1 MPFGAGFWSRG
12 MKQERIARV
21 QPRKPK
27 NPEVVE
33 EIVVD
38 EADAGLL
45 SDIDELLDEIDS
57 VLEDQSALVD
67 FRQRSGE

>member
-1 MPFGAGFWSRG
+1 MR
-12 MKQERIARV
+12 QERVVRV
-21 QPRKPK
+21 APRKPT

-33 EIVVD
+33 ETALE

-57 VLEDQSALVD
+57 VLEDQSTLVN
-67 FRQRSGE
+67 FRQRSGQ

>member
-1 MPFGAGFWSRG
+1 MR
-12 MKQERIARV
+12 QERVVRV
-21 QPRKPK
+21 APRKPA

-33 EIVVD
+33 ETALE

-57 VLEDQSALVD
+57 VLEDQSTLVN
-67 FRQRSGE
+67 FRQRSGQ